1 VEKARIGSSVMLL
14 LRPASTD
21 DTEFLWSVQR
31 TALGPYV
38 TAQFGT
44 NEAQQRAF
52 FDRHFDVP
60 AHQIVRVNGTDAGYL
75 AYRRRDDHV
84 YLVNVALLPQFQ
96 SRGIGSLL
104 IRRVLSEAD
113 ASGLPVRLRVLR
125 SNARARDL
133 YVRFGFAVTGRI
145 PDHYVMTRGA
155 V

>member
-1 VEKARIGSSVMLL
+1 MDQARIGSSVLLL
-14 LRPASTD
+14 LRPASSD
-21 DTEFLWSVQR
+21 DTEFLWEVQR
-31 TALGPYV
+31 TTLGPYV

-44 NEAQQRAF
+44 DEAEQRAF

-84 YLVNVALLPQFQ
+84 YLVNVALLPRFQ

-104 IRRVLSEAD
+104 IRRVLKEAD
-113 ASGLPVRLRVLR
+113 AANQPVRLRVLR

-133 YVRFGFAVTGRI
+133 YARFGFAVTGQT
-145 PDHYVMTRGA
+145 PDHYVMTREPA
-155 V
+155 